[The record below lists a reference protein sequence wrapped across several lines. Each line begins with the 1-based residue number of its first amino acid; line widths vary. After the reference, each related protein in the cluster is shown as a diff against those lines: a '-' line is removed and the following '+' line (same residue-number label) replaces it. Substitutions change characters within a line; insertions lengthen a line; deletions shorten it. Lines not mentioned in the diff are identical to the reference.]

1 MARKEKSFFGK
12 IMGGDISDP
21 IEEEEIE
28 FIEQEELLVDDSDS
42 QGQGTSIHNS
52 QLSDDGSE
60 GYVSEGDAD
69 DDDDEEEPLIDPEE
83 EFEEDADDAEA
94 GYDSNYESGYVEESQ
109 TEVPHVPIEYSEEV
123 ETVRYTVETPEIE
136 PSYEEVEATS
146 LKQTSNS
153 MQNSTPQNEQ
163 WENDYEGALNIDMYQ
178 TKDNVI
184 IKSTI
189 AGVRPDD
196 IDITVA
202 NDMVTIKGTRQREE
216 KVSNDD
222 YFYQECY
229 WGSFSRS
236 VIVPVDID
244 SEEIE
249 ADLKDGILTIIIPK
263 AAKAKTKKVK
273 VKGM

>member
-1 MARKEKSFFGK
+1 MPRREKSFFGK
-12 IMGGDISDP
+12 IMGGDVTDVQQGAP
-21 IEEEEIE
+21 DEEEMVMEEEMVEEELVDADDEAYAEEEEYIEEEA
-28 FIEQEELLVDDSDS
+28 VP
-42 QGQGTSIHNS
+42 
-52 QLSDDGSE
+52 
-60 GYVSEGDAD
+60 A
-69 DDDDEEEPLIDPEE
+69 EEERGPAPVNQK
-83 EFEEDADDAEA
+83 EEDWM
-94 GYDSNYESGYVEESQ
+94 S
-109 TEVPHVPIEYSEEV
+109 
-123 ETVRYTVETPEIE
+123 
-136 PSYEEVEATS
+136 
-146 LKQTSNS
+146 
-153 MQNSTPQNEQ
+153 
-163 WENDYEGALNIDMYQ
+163 DYEGALNIDMYQ

-216 KVSNDD
+216 NINQDD

-249 ADLKDGILTIIIPK
+249 ADLKDGILTVVIPK

-273 VKGM
+273 VKGL

>member
-1 MARKEKSFFGK
+1 MPRKEKSFFGK
-12 IMGGDISDP
+12 IMGGDVNDVEETELEETTGAVTEEQPEYDDDDLEDLEADEDIDDL
-21 IEEEEIE
+21 EEEEE
-28 FIEQEELLVDDSDS
+28 VDYVEMPVAPAAAPQAQEE
-42 QGQGTSIHNS
+42 
-52 QLSDDGSE
+52 E
-60 GYVSEGDAD
+60 YE
-69 DDDDEEEPLIDPEE
+69 DDEEE
-83 EFEEDADDAEA
+83 EED
-94 GYDSNYESGYVEESQ
+94 
-109 TEVPHVPIEYSEEV
+109 EV
-123 ETVRYTVETPEIE
+123 ETEVAVQGSYDEPE
-136 PSYEEVEATS
+136 PVAVGSGGAVSQKDEEW
-146 LKQTSNS
+146 
-153 MQNSTPQNEQ
+153 M
-163 WENDYEGALNIDMYQ
+163 NDYEGALNIDMYQ

-202 NDMVTIKGTRQREE
+202 NDMVTIKGSRSREE
-216 KVSNDD
+216 KITQDD

-273 VKGM
+273 VKGL